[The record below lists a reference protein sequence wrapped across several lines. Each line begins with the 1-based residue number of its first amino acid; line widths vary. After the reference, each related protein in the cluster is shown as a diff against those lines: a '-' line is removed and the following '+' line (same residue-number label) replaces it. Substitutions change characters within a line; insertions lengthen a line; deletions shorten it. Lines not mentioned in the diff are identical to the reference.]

1 MGALARSATRWSSRD
16 RSDVD
21 RLVLFHHDP
30 YHTDAELEELL
41 DDARR
46 TIEAPDDWVSL
57 AYEGMSV
64 ELDDAGVRVPERA
77 S

>member
-1 MGALARSATRWSSRD
+1 MRSSSHGGPG
-16 RSDVD
+16 SS

-30 YHTDAELEELL
+30 YHTDADLEALL

-46 TIEAPDDWVSL
+46 TIDAPDDWVSL

-64 ELDDAGVRVPERA
+64 GFDDAGVRVLVGSEPGDA
-77 S
+77 P